1 MKRTSFFAAAALL
14 ICAATFTPGCQ
25 TAAVVARVKNRLT
38 TPEGGQV
45 YVVATEKTSFYRYG
59 PQQGNGPDSE
69 LPKDTLVKLIRN
81 SFGYSKV
88 QVAATGQQGF
98 VASED
103 IMRASPTLI
112 AALSKPP
119 EVIADTTTTTGTT
132 SPVSTVENI
141 DVRSSDPSFV
151 PPPEALPPPDLP
163 PPTAEPTPQ

>member
-1 MKRTSFFAAAALL
+1 MKRLPLFCSAALMVLAAA
-14 ICAATFTPGCQ
+14 FTPGCQ
-25 TAAVVARVKNRLT
+25 SGAVLARVKNQLT

-69 LPKDTLVKLIRN
+69 LQKDTLVKLIRN

-88 QVAATGQQGF
+88 QVASTGQQGF

-103 IMRASPTLI
+103 IMRASPTLL
-112 AALSKPP
+112 AALTKPP
-119 EVIADTTTTTGTT
+119 EVVASTNT
-132 SPVSTVENI
+132 SASSPASTVENI
-141 DVRSSDPSFV
+141 DVRSSDASFV

-163 PPTAEPTPQ
+163 PPSAEPTPQ